1 MARAME
7 GEGTAAVGAGMVD
20 RPAVVGTGDGAV
32 AVAATVAVGVKNGA
46 VAEAMVVAVGVV
58 TMTFFFLAKR
68 PRPPRMMV
76 DADDA
81 AGAVEGETVGI
92 RVVSSSR
99 RSVDAGSDD
108 EEQSV

>member
-7 GEGTAAVGAGMVD
+7 GEGTAAVGAGTVD
-20 RPAVVGTGDGAV
+20 RPAV
-32 AVAATVAVGVKNGA
+32 AVAAAVAAGVKNGA

-108 EEQSV
+108 EERSV